1 MNTKSKL
8 ALSLSLLVAPLALVA
23 AESTEKAYVESY
35 RNRADG
41 PVPTTVIKPE
51 VSSRFAGKKVV
62 LEFVVDA
69 TGKPTDIKS
78 VTPGANAELVSTVS
92 EAVSQ
97 WKFSPAIVDGKPVA
111 RKVALPVN
119 IVANYDTATRFALN

>member
-8 ALSLSLLVAPLALVA
+8 ALSLGLLVAPLALVA
-23 AESTEKAYVESY
+23 SDSTEKAYVESY

-41 PVPTTVIKPE
+41 PVPTTVIAPD

-69 TGKPTDIKS
+69 TGTPTDIKS
-78 VTPGANAELVSTVS
+78 VTPGASAELVSSVT

-97 WKFSPAIVDGKPVA
+97 WKFTPAVVDGKPVA

-119 IVANYDTATRFALN
+119 IVANYDNAIRYALN